1 LEPSV
6 LLFLQVSWL
15 FGASARSSS
24 SSIVPSHRSFF
35 GRGLMPAFNPGRG
48 RIVPA
53 PVFHF
58 KGVDMSKRFFLN
70 SLAVLFV
77 VLFLLC
83 LPCLGWSAS
92 EPSSS
97 RLFPTWGPFWWSAS
111 DTVIV
116 QAVSNL
122 GSIFSMF
129 LGALCSSFLCWGF
142 GRG

>member
-92 EPSSS
+92 G
-97 RLFPTWGPFWWSAS
+97 RSAS